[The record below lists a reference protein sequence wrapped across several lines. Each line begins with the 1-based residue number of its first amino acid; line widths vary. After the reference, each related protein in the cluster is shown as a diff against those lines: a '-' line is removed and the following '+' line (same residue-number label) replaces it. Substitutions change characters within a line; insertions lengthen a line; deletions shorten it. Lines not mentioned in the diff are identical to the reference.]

1 MLCFFSPLLSD
12 LPEGMSESELVARGQ
27 SERGAVCFTLL
38 AQRLA
43 ASVWPVSILQ
53 LRLPKSEA
61 APVNCSDLVLS
72 RAEWKPDSVQD
83 RHQRQRSLVCV
94 PAGSICCWGRF
105 QAGLLVQHRASPT
118 PTEPWSCASWW
129 HGKGHFFL
137 QGSA

>member
-12 LPEGMSESELVARGQ
+12 LPEGMREGELVARGQ

-61 APVNCSDLVLS
+61 APVNCL
-72 RAEWKPDSVQD
+72 
-83 RHQRQRSLVCV
+83 
-94 PAGSICCWGRF
+94 I
-105 QAGLLVQHRASPT
+105 
-118 PTEPWSCASWW
+118 
-129 HGKGHFFL
+129 
-137 QGSA
+137 